1 MTHES
6 NAPRDL
12 AGQVRTIAA
21 SIAQTH
27 DAYVV
32 DVSVRGFKGSRVV
45 TIFVDT
51 DAGIGID
58 IVGKMSREIGF
69 SLEEGEVIEGKY
81 TLDVS
86 SPGATKP
93 LELPRQYPR
102 HVGRPFSVKYRDS
115 ESGDNVKAEGTLSAA
130 DASSLTLQPDGGAD
144 PLVIAFSDV
153 VEAKVKLPW

>member
-1 MTHES
+1 MTFPP

-12 AGQVRTIAA
+12 AGQVRTIAD
-21 SIAQTH
+21 SIAATH
-27 DAYVV
+27 DAYVI

-51 DAGIGID
+51 DEGIGID

-69 SLEEGEVIEGKY
+69 TLEEGEVIEGKY

-102 HVGRPFSVKYRDS
+102 HVGRPFAVKYRDL
-115 ESGDNVKAEGTLSAA
+115 ESGNNVKAEGTLAA
-130 DASSLTLQPDGGAD
+130 SDASSLTLQPDGGAD
-144 PLVIAFSDV
+144 PLVIAFDDV